1 MNRHPERILVT
12 GGAGFLGDLARKVVI
27 LCGSRSPIVH
37 QPLPVDDPR
46 QRRPDIALA
55 EQVLGWH
62 PTVDL
67 DAGLERT
74 IAYFDALLGE
84 RSPQFDADRLATPTH
99 TEGMEGK
106 NR

>member
-1 MNRHPERILVT
+1 MNRHPKRILVT

-37 QPLPVDDPR
+37 Q
-46 QRRPDIALA
+46 RRPDIAMA
-55 EQVLGWH
+55 EQALGWR
-62 PTVDL
+62 PTVGL

-74 IAYFDALLGE
+74 IAYFDTLLGE
-84 RSPQFDADRLATPTH
+84 RSPQFDADRLATPAH
-99 TEGMEGK
+99 TEGMERK